1 MKIQP
6 AFSNVAPTLT
16 SGRAQ
21 VTPGDGFQPGMPTST
36 EGLSRAQLAEL
47 MRTDVTVLE
56 TWTAQVPA
64 GTRTAPAIGQDGTL
78 YIPTGEGV
86 SALKA
91 DGSPLWTWKGT
102 VEPGSTPTVLDDG
115 SVLTPGGHKNEGLVK
130 IGPDGNTAWKRDLPA
145 AQEEPAVIPGGGLYY
160 ADYGGTLHRLGDDG
174 APAWTWKAPDGAYGP
189 GTHLNGGP
197 AVLPDGSAVVIAD
210 PGALHA
216 VNPDGTPKWTRFG
229 EESDTDRASTVRQP
243 LVTPDGD
250 LLVTGGSNDL
260 FCLDPAT
267 GETRWQFLGSE
278 GKRMDQLTPQE
289 RADYS
294 GWGNTLLSG
303 SPQLSPDGQTVY
315 IGGMNG
321 RVTALDR
328 AGNRKWEIELDEN
341 GYHEPCTVGED
352 GNVYYVGHQGS
363 VHAVSPE
370 GKRMWTFQPNDDS
383 QYAFVA
389 AKGDTVY
396 LSTSEG
402 RVHALS
408 NTSLR
413 KRLER
418 AERDGVPA
426 KVEITDAQVIIGGVA
441 LPRQRA

>member
-1 MKIQP
+1 MKIQTALP
-6 AFSNVAPTLT
+6 LVAAPLT
-16 SGRAQ
+16 NTAGK
-21 VTPGDGFQPGMPTST
+21 VTPGDRFDAGMPTST

-56 TWTAQVPA
+56 AWTAQVPA
-64 GTRTAPAIGQDGTL
+64 GTRTAPAIGADGAL
-78 YIPTGEGV
+78 YVPTAQGM
-86 SALKA
+86 SALNG
-91 DGSPLWTWKGT
+91 DGSPRWEWKGT
-102 VEPGSTPTVLDDG
+102 LETGSTPTVLKDG
-115 SVLTPGGHKNEGLVK
+115 SVLAPGGYKNDGLVK
-130 IGPDGNTAWKRDLPA
+130 IGPDGKTAWKRDLPS

-160 ADYGGTLHRLGDDG
+160 ADYGGTLHRLTDEG
-174 APAWTWKAPDGAYGP
+174 AETWSWKAPDGHYGP

-216 VNPDGTPKWTRFG
+216 VNPDGSVKWTRFG
-229 EESDTDRASTVRQP
+229 EESDDDRASTVRQP

-250 LLVTGGSNDL
+250 LLVTGAHNDL

-267 GETRWQFLGSE
+267 GETRWQYLGSE

-289 RADYS
+289 REGYS

-303 SPQLSPDGQTVY
+303 SPQLSPDGKTLYV
-315 IGGMNG
+315 GGMDG
-321 RVTALDR
+321 HVTALDR
-328 AGNRKWEIELDEN
+328 AGNRKWEIDLKEN

-352 GNVYYVGHQGS
+352 GHVYFVGSHGT

-370 GKRMWTFQPNDDS
+370 GKRMWTFQPNSDS

-413 KRLER
+413 KRLEK
-418 AERDGVPA
+418 AERDGKPA
-426 KVEITDAQVIIGGVA
+426 TVEITDAQVIIGGVA
-441 LPRQRA
+441 LPRQRG